1 MYVAGTHVMH
11 VPASQVCAQT
21 LPAGG
26 KTRETRKKGKGRRGV
41 SFFFSRSLFLF
52 PLCSLSL
59 AFSDFFL

>member
-26 KTRETRKKGKGRRGV
+26 KTRETRKKERVEGG
-41 SFFFSRSLFLF
+41 
-52 PLCSLSL
+52 
-59 AFSDFFL
+59 